1 MEISGKEV
9 MLKNKSYFKES
20 TGDEAGAAAKK
31 GVITSTNRG
40 KVYFIAW
47 SSDVKFEGENAV
59 RHLDMTTH
67 NHASPMANEAA
78 PTVYIDEMEVA
89 FPKSCAKLVAQQ
101 NTHCSGAK
109 QLYNDNGEPAGM
121 DCNKACKAARDCLF
135 PPYDK
140 SKQFCCAP
148 ETTGHHVIPKAEFL
162 QVGGGAALNT
172 AVSGYKPDK
181 APCVCAEGYSWHTRD
196 NALSL
201 RPLKTHGR
209 LHAAYNKER
218 ARRGLSVGDNAPY
231 QKLRD
236 SGVAAVH
243 KERPSCKSPKDCTAD
258 QLDQFHVTESKI
270 PPAKPVCR
278 VSDQRESELTRPEGN

>member
-1 MEISGKEV
+1 MRYS
-9 MLKNKSYFKES
+9 
-20 TGDEAGAAAKK
+20 
-31 GVITSTNRG
+31 
-40 KVYFIAW
+40 
-47 SSDVKFEGENAV
+47 
-59 RHLDMTTH
+59 HLDMTTH

-121 DCNKACKAARDCLF
+121 DCNKACKAARNCLF

-201 RPLKTHGR
+201 RPLKLTDDCMPHTTKSVRVAGCQWGTMHHTKSYAI
-209 LHAAYNKER
+209 LGWLPCTKSAQVAN
-218 ARRGLSVGDNAPY
+218 RRRTAPLINSTNFTSLNP
-231 QKLRD
+231 KFR
-236 SGVAAVH
+236 
-243 KERPSCKSPKDCTAD
+243 RPNQSA
-258 QLDQFHVTESKI
+258 E
-270 PPAKPVCR
+270 
-278 VSDQRESELTRPEGN
+278 